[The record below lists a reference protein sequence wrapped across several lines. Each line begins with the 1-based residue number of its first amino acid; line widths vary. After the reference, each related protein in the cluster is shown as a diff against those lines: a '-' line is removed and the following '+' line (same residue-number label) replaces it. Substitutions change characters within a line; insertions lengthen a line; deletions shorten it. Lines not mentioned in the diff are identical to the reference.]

1 MAHYIARVK
10 TLMSAERA
18 FAYMSDLRNFEDW
31 DPGVVDSKQVL
42 GEEPGPDAVYDVTVK
57 NAGRTSTLR
66 YEVTDFEP
74 PNRVRVVGKTGV
86 LTSVDVV
93 DVAPDGD
100 GSMVTYDATLVLS
113 FPLSL
118 GDRLLDKAFQRIGAR
133 AAEGLER
140 ALDGTLVSS

>member
-10 TLMSAERA
+10 TPMPPEQA
-18 FAYMSDLRNFEDW
+18 FAYMSDLRNFEEW
-31 DPGVVDSKQVL
+31 DPGVVDSTQVS

-57 NAGRTSTLR
+57 NAGKTSTLR

-74 PNRVRVVGKTGV
+74 PNRLRVVGKTGV
-86 LTSVDVV
+86 LTSIDVI

-100 GSMVTYDATLVLS
+100 GSIVTYDATLVMP

-118 GDRLLDKAFQRIGAR
+118 GDRLLDKAFQGIGAR
-133 AAEGLER
+133 AAEGMER
-140 ALDGTLVSS
+140 VLDGELVSS